1 MDHTGEQIMQ
11 LLEQPPMH
19 SVGGE
24 QTADVL
30 AFDQRCGEGVPVLGA
45 KSSKQV
51 KTECTQSRRKLGR
64 SRSPDEGGPGS
75 ECGLLTPG
83 TQPSRGEQLL
93 DRIPGGSQTLLQ
105 SPNGVVD

>member
-30 AFDQRCGEGVPVLGA
+30 AFDEGCGEGCTILGSEPTK
-45 KSSKQV
+45 KS
-51 KTECTQSRRKLGR
+51 EAERTQSRMQFAGR
-64 SRSPDEGGPGS
+64 RTADE
-75 ECGLLTPG
+75 
-83 TQPSRGEQLL
+83 
-93 DRIPGGSQTLLQ
+93 
-105 SPNGVVD
+105 